1 MHFDYKAVLGAIA
14 VIVAFVSYVPYFRNM
29 FAGRTKPHAFS
40 WLVWGILN
48 AIAFAGQTHDKGGA
62 GSWSVG
68 LTAAVMFFIFAV
80 SLWLGERDIRPFD
93 WFCLVTALLSLIPW
107 FLTSDPLISVIIITL
122 IDALGFAPTVRKAY
136 KKPGQETVATFV
148 LSVIKYGLVVAAL
161 QKYTLVT
168 LLFPVAVGIMNALF
182 VLMLLVRRLQLK
194 TGNHP

>member
-1 MHFDYKAVLGAIA
+1 MHFDYKAALGIIA
-14 VIVAFVSYVPYFRNM
+14 VIVAFASYVPYFRNM

-80 SLWLGERDIRPFD
+80 SLRLGEKDIRPFD

-107 FLTSDPLISVIIITL
+107 LLTNDPLISVIIITV

-136 KKPGQETVATFV
+136 QKPRQETVTTFV
-148 LSVIKYGLVVAAL
+148 MSVIKYGLVVTAL
-161 QKYTLVT
+161 QKYTPVT

-182 VLMLLVRRLQLK
+182 VLMLLVRRAQLK
-194 TGNHP
+194 ATISS